1 MEDKK
6 KTKWNISIEQRWK
19 IPWLNLF
26 IVEGSAIRRDDA
38 NCKALLNRVETLE
51 FELKQVRKS
60 NQIKSKM
67 ITGLIH
73 QNLAM
78 KGRLPAPLCP
88 KCGEPKIAGG
98 VQWIDH
104 AECYA
109 GNAKGESQKEK
120 I

>member
-1 MEDKK
+1 MEETTKVK
-6 KTKWNISIEQRWK
+6 YCKRRKTLFRKRIIISPGELADIEFDRDAA
-19 IPWLNLF
+19 
-26 IVEGSAIRRDDA
+26 EGRLA
-38 NCKALLNRVETLE
+38 ELE

-109 GNAKGESQKEK
+109 GNAKGKS
-120 I
+120 